1 MAQRLS
7 GMMKTRE
14 AHNAQQRV
22 HDALDRGEIKKPAKC
37 SRCGK
42 QTSQLEFSHNGYKGR
57 LDGKWLCTACHH
69 KEDRK
74 SPNGGGNGAAGTERA

>member
-1 MAQRLS
+1 MARLS

-22 HDALDRGEIKKPAKC
+22 ADALDRGELKKPSKC

-42 QTSQLEFSHNGYKGR
+42 ATSKLQFSHNNYSGR
-57 LDGKWLCTACHH
+57 LDGKWLCPTCHH
-69 KEDRK
+69 KEDGK
-74 SPNGGGNGAAGTERA
+74 SPNGGGNGARGTERA